1 MLIYLSFDDENE
13 AEFIVS
19 LAVRKKLEE
28 LGHVVVMAS
37 HFLEMPR
44 LKREELICRCD
55 SVYVLRYNADQE
67 LSKVVSSDI
76 IYASR
81 IDIPV
86 YMHDQVS
93 TNVPLSLTESRCPEQ
108 TKAFMEIIM
117 KMYRVHLKKN
127 ADYSP
132 ANILGTGTLG
142 VTVRMWDKMA
152 RIMNLSG
159 FNLKLQ
165 STVEFNPA
173 LARTA
178 ENEPLE
184 DSFWD
189 MAVYSIIRIL
199 VGRDKWGK

>member
-1 MLIYLSFDDENE
+1 MLIYLSFDHEDD

-19 LAVRKKLEE
+19 LAVRKKLEDI
-28 LGHVVVMAS
+28 GHVVVMAS
-37 HFLEMPR
+37 HFLEIAK

-55 SVYVLRYNADQE
+55 AVYILRHNTDQK
-67 LSKVVSSDI
+67 LSEAVSSDI
-76 IYASR
+76 VYALKA
-81 IDIPV
+81 DMPV

-93 TNVPLSLTESRCPEQ
+93 TNVPLSVTESKCPQQ
-108 TKAFMEIIM
+108 TKAFMEVVM

-142 VTVRMWDKMA
+142 VIVRMWDKMA

-159 FNLKLQ
+159 FNLKLE

-173 LARTA
+173 LARIA